1 MLRSN
6 CIDCLDRTNVAQF
19 AFGLVALGRQ
29 LEALGV
35 ADAPR
40 LDPRSSIAAQ
50 LVDLYEAAGNTL
62 ARQVR
67 PPRLPPPASLAHF
80 SYTTYSNL
88 HHIHH
93 MYAWSTRDL
102 AMA

>member
-62 ARQVR
+62 ARQVTQ
-67 PPRLPPPASLAHF
+67 PRSYPCLCVHIGMASKMLQGHV
-80 SYTTYSNL
+80 SQL
-88 HHIHH
+88 VI
-93 MYAWSTRDL
+93 
-102 AMA
+102 

>member
-1 MLRSN
+1 VLRSN

-62 ARQVR
+62 ARQVISAEGS
-67 PPRLPPPASLAHF
+67 PMSLAA
-80 SYTTYSNL
+80 
-88 HHIHH
+88 
-93 MYAWSTRDL
+93 AWPLGACGILINTDCALTVSPISC
-102 AMA
+102 A